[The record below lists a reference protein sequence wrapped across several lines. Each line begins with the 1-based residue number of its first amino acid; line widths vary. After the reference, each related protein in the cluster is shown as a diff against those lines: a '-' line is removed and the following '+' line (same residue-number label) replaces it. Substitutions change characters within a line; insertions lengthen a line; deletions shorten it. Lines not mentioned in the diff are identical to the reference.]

1 MERIR
6 LSKREKAVL
15 RILSKQGYE
24 ALSEFDASAVR
35 SLSELGFV
43 KAAFTE
49 GGSVE
54 DAKLTTKGK
63 EYLRDYPSLRNPVDW
78 VMAAA
83 LVSVVNTIFLI
94 LLMII
99 TLYPVLNTL
108 AYSFNDGTDA
118 LRGNIGLWPRVF
130 SLESYRSI
138 LSDKAVYQAAW
149 ISAYSREVSQ

>member
-6 LSKREKAVL
+6 LTKREKAVL

-49 GGSVE
+49 GGGVE

-63 EYLRDYPSLRNPVDW
+63 EYLREFPSLRNPVDW
-78 VMAAA
+78 EKMTA
-83 LVSVVNTIFLI
+83 I
-94 LLMII
+94 LLLVAVAIFAVRLVI
-99 TLYPVLNTL
+99 KL
-108 AYSFNDGTDA
+108 
-118 LRGNIGLWPRVF
+118 IGG
-130 SLESYRSI
+130 
-138 LSDKAVYQAAW
+138 
-149 ISAYSREVSQ
+149 

>member
-6 LSKREKAVL
+6 LTKREKAVL

-35 SLSELGFV
+35 SLSGLGFV

-49 GGSVE
+49 GGGVE

-83 LVSVVNTIFLI
+83 LVSVVNAIFLVII
-94 LLMII
+94 LI
-99 TLYPVLNTL
+99 
-108 AYSFNDGTDA
+108 
-118 LRGNIGLWPRVF
+118 RG
-130 SLESYRSI
+130 
-138 LSDKAVYQAAW
+138 
-149 ISAYSREVSQ
+149 

>member
-6 LSKREKAVL
+6 LTKREKAVM
-15 RILSKQGYE
+15 RILSKKGYE

-35 SLSELGFV
+35 SLSGLGFV

-49 GGSVE
+49 GGGVE

-83 LVSVVNTIFLI
+83 LVSVVNAIFLVII
-94 LLMII
+94 LI
-99 TLYPVLNTL
+99 
-108 AYSFNDGTDA
+108 
-118 LRGNIGLWPRVF
+118 RG
-130 SLESYRSI
+130 
-138 LSDKAVYQAAW
+138 
-149 ISAYSREVSQ
+149 

>member
-1 MERIR
+1 MERIK
-6 LSKREKAVL
+6 LTKREKAVM
-15 RILSKQGYE
+15 RILSKKGYE

-49 GGSVE
+49 GGGVE

-83 LVSVVNTIFLI
+83 LVSVVNAIFLVII
-94 LLMII
+94 LI
-99 TLYPVLNTL
+99 
-108 AYSFNDGTDA
+108 
-118 LRGNIGLWPRVF
+118 RG
-130 SLESYRSI
+130 
-138 LSDKAVYQAAW
+138 
-149 ISAYSREVSQ
+149 